1 MWTEKYFRGSVN
13 FRYVRSVWPGP
24 GEDWQSRAYFILRI
38 SQHIPKLSCLDQP
51 GKKNLTCGSVN
62 SETQRV
68 LEHRPKMKE
77 VVRNFPMIGLKA
89 WAEYLLREA
98 PEFVLGGNS
107 LDTDYQKTYCTF
119 WETYSKL
126 DGGHPVFADFPRSS
140 WGNLVPYCL
149 HGDEGR
155 GKAKR
160 PVLVTSYQMLIP
172 KGGLETTNMHR

>member
-1 MWTEKYFRGSVN
+1 MTRTWRRLAEPGLLHPKDFATYPETFMLGST
-13 FRYVRSVWPGP
+13 
-24 GEDWQSRAYFILRI
+24 
-38 SQHIPKLSCLDQP
+38 
-51 GKKNLTCGSVN
+51 GKKKTLPVEVSTVKL
-62 SETQRV
+62 RV

-172 KGGLETTNMHR
+172 KGGLETTNMHG